1 MNDLS
6 TSIYDWG
13 MILEF
18 NTITWLL
25 YSEFKHIWDMFCM
38 SHHILSF
45 EKNAMS
51 FQQVAELQAPVDAVE
66 ALLPRLPRL
75 FELFAAEVQDQSTKG
90 QELQWVY

>member
-18 NTITWLL
+18 NTIT
-25 YSEFKHIWDMFCM
+25 YIM

>member
-1 MNDLS
+1 
-6 TSIYDWG
+6 
-13 MILEF
+13 
-18 NTITWLL
+18 
-25 YSEFKHIWDMFCM
+25 
-38 SHHILSF
+38 
-45 EKNAMS
+45 MS